1 MRPSGLLAYLALHI
15 YLLVLPLL
23 TTRAHCF
30 FFPPLAAV
38 DHPHSFSC
46 KLELGSDQEIPS
58 DWYPF
63 VSMEC
68 EISGAVVSQTRVK
81 SLGTVNDIQPQ
92 KHVTSWTR
100 YHCQVRRVLR
110 KLHYTR
116 WIKVCG
122 HMLRDGTKINYFR
135 AFLTLIVIP
144 DLNCSTE
151 KQTEIF

>member
-1 MRPSGLLAYLALHI
+1 
-15 YLLVLPLL
+15 
-23 TTRAHCF
+23 
-30 FFPPLAAV
+30 V

-68 EISGAVVSQTRVK
+68 EIMGAVVSQSRVK

-100 YHCQVRRVLR
+100 YHCQVEVE
-110 KLHYTR
+110 KK
-116 WIKVCG
+116 WIETDSQRQSGC
-122 HMLRDGTKINYFR
+122 MT
-135 AFLTLIVIP
+135 
-144 DLNCSTE
+144 
-151 KQTEIF
+151 Q